1 MEESQPVVTQVS
13 VLVVS
18 HNSITA
24 LRRCLTALEASAGRE
39 SMEILVMDN
48 GSSDG
53 CATIDSEFPGITPL
67 RMPRNFGWAKAM
79 NIGMRT
85 AVGEYLLFLDPNVEV
100 QADTVQKLAARLLE
114 GEDSPAVCPL
124 LVDKSG
130 AAVAMV
136 RGLPSP
142 SNQEPALSVAS
153 EMSGELAI
161 DYPGVRALMIRKR
174 FITGMNYIDERYGQ
188 FWGDAEI
195 CYQVRRAGK
204 KIMMLPGARGVWNEP
219 AARIDSTAYK
229 ADRILGASNFIGKHY
244 GFMAGLKIRVGESL
258 KALLTF
264 QIGLFF
270 NLLSG
275 QKVDGSHE

>member
-1 MEESQPVVTQVS
+1 MEESQPVGTQVS

-18 HNSITA
+18 HNCIAA

-39 SMEILVMDN
+39 TMEILVMDN

-53 CATIDSEFPGITPL
+53 CSAIDSEFPGITPL
-67 RMPRNFGWAKAM
+67 RMPRNFGWTKAM

-85 AVGEYLLFLDPNVEV
+85 AVGELLLFLDPNVEV
-100 QADTVQKLAARLLE
+100 MPDTVQKLAARLI
-114 GEDSPAVCPL
+114 GDEDLPAVCPL

-130 AAVAMV
+130 AAVATV
-136 RGLPSP
+136 RSLPSP
-142 SNQEPALSVAS
+142 SNQEPAAS
-153 EMSGELAI
+153 APSATGDEQAI

-174 FITGMNYIDERYGQ
+174 FIAGMNYIDERYGQ
-188 FWGDAEI
+188 FWSDAEI

-204 KIMMLPGARGVWNEP
+204 RIMMLPGARATWHEP
-219 AARIDSTAYK
+219 DSRIESAAYK
-229 ADRILGASNFIGKHY
+229 ADRILGAANFIGKHY
-244 GFMAGLKIRVGESL
+244 GFMAGLKIRVVETL